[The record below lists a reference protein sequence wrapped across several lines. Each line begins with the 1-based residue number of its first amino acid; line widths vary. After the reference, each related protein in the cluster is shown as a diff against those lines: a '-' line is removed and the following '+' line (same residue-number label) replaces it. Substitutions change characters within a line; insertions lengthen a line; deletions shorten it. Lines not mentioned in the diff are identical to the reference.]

1 VQSLDRAVA
10 ILRTFDRHHSARGVT
25 ETARLVGLTP
35 STTHRLLASLQEHGL
50 VRKDPQGR
58 YTLGPELLRLAQ
70 VARDTV
76 TLTDIARPV
85 MSCLRD
91 QTNETVALHVADLTP
106 ARIVL
111 DQVESHQALRRTY
124 TEVGQPVPIH
134 EGAPGKVLLANLP
147 ETQREA
153 VLARPLP
160 KATPRTI
167 VDPDALRAELKR
179 VRDWGYALS
188 FEERVPGISTLAV
201 PVRDHSGQVAA
212 AISVSGPSSRM
223 SRSRLMEILPHAQ
236 QATADLSRTL
246 GFDPDAP
253 REP

>member
-1 VQSLDRAVA
+1 MTKPAPRRRGVQSLDRAVA

-111 DQVESHQALRRTY
+111 DHGSDPEIRKLSQEVIAAQESEIAFLEKWLERQ
-124 TEVGQPVPIH
+124 
-134 EGAPGKVLLANLP
+134 K
-147 ETQREA
+147 QR
-153 VLARPLP
+153 
-160 KATPRTI
+160 
-167 VDPDALRAELKR
+167 
-179 VRDWGYALS
+179 
-188 FEERVPGISTLAV
+188 
-201 PVRDHSGQVAA
+201 
-212 AISVSGPSSRM
+212 
-223 SRSRLMEILPHAQ
+223 
-236 QATADLSRTL
+236 
-246 GFDPDAP
+246 
-253 REP
+253 